1 MPERGWFE
9 ATFERGPMGALLL
22 DASGRV
28 ERANPA
34 FRELLGPTEEL
45 VGKELGDFL
54 ASGADRLDEVRTR
67 AQGDE
72 RSNSIHGFT
81 LEAPGRK
88 RRHLVDVDFYPQ
100 SNEAGQVSGVLLVF
114 HDRTGIHQDPTASA
128 RLFYQ
133 AFLHSTNAM
142 ELTDR
147 DGFLID
153 VNPAFERIYGYR
165 RDEVMGQRPNLVASG
180 RTERATYE
188 SMWKDL
194 LDPTVGSWSGELINR
209 DRGGVEHPVL
219 ITITAIRDTNGGITH
234 FLGVAV
240 DLTDLRRLERQ
251 ALHSDRLV
259 SLGQLAAGVAH
270 EINTPLANITL
281 IAESI
286 RRRTTDAWTR
296 GRIDSLL
303 HQTDSAARI
312 VRGLLDFA
320 RRPELRTSEVDLG
333 ESVRAAVAFVQG
345 KQSAGVEVVVGVPDE
360 PLVVHGDRDQISQVI
375 TNLLNNAYDALNGQ
389 GRIVVELTADA
400 HWVHL
405 SVGDNGAGMPE
416 DVRAHLFEPFFTTKP
431 EGKGTGLGLAI
442 CIGIVESH
450 GGTIDV
456 ESEVG
461 KGSKFRVHLPR
472 AAASGPKPPAVG
484 GTGPR

>member
-1 MPERGWFE
+1 MHDYGWFE
-9 ATFERGPMGALLL
+9 STFGRGPMGALLIGA
-22 DASGRV
+22 DGRV
-28 ERANPA
+28 RRSNPA
-34 FRELLGPTEEL
+34 FRELLGSSGDL
-45 VGKELGDFL
+45 DGKTL
-54 ASGADRLDEVRTR
+54 ADLLAIGADRLEEARR
-67 AQGDE
+67 KAQSDG
-72 RSNSIHGFT
+72 RSRSLSEFT

-88 RRHLVDVDFYPQ
+88 RRHVVDIDLYPQ
-100 SNEAGQVSGVLLVF
+100 SDESGETSGVLLVF
-114 HDRTGIHQDPTASA
+114 HDRTGIHQDPAASA

-165 RDEVMGQRPNLVASG
+165 RDEVIGRRPNIVASG
-180 RTERATYE
+180 RTAPATYTE
-188 SMWKDL
+188 MWRAL
-194 LDPTVGSWSGELINR
+194 LDPAVGSWSGELINR
-209 DRGGVEHPVL
+209 DRGGEEHPVL
-219 ITITAIRDTNGGITH
+219 ITITAIRGSDGAITH

-281 IAESI
+281 IAESV
-286 RRRTTDAWTR
+286 RRRTNDAWTR
-296 GRIDSLL
+296 GRVDSLL

-312 VRGLLDFA
+312 VRGLLDYA
-320 RRPELRTSEVDLG
+320 RRPEPRTGAVDLG
-333 ESVRAAVAFVQG
+333 ESVRSVVAFLQG
-345 KQSAGVEVVVGVPDE
+345 KQPTTVEVRVSVPNE
-360 PLVVHGDRDQISQVI
+360 PVLVRGDRDQIHQVL
-375 TNLLNNAYDALNGQ
+375 TNILNNAYDAVNGT
-389 GRIVVELTADA
+389 GRIDVDLSADA
-400 HWVHL
+400 SWAHL
-405 SVGDNGAGMPE
+405 SVADTGVGIPA
-416 DVRAHLFEPFFTTKP
+416 DVRPHLFEPFFTTKP

-450 GGTIDV
+450 GGTIEV

-461 KGSKFRVHLPR
+461 RGSKFTVNLPR
-472 AAASGPKPPAVG
+472 PVPEPPEGSGIEPS
-484 GTGPR
+484 